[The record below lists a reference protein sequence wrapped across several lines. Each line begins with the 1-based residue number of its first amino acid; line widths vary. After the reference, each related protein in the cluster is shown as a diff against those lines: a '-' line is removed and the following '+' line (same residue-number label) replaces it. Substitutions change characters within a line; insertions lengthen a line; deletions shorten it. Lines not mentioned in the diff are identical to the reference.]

1 MAQIPINNGQS
12 GLVVRT
18 SLNDM
23 FTELYSAIVLPLKQ
37 NGISANAQ
45 QIIPS
50 DTFLQ
55 AIYISAT
62 AGTPTIRIGTT
73 PNGTDICPDVQ
84 PGAFQS
90 VIVQQYFSGGA
101 TLYLTL
107 SGGTVNVRFDVIQ
120 DFY

>member
-1 MAQIPINNGQS
+1 MAQQIINNGES
-12 GLVVRT
+12 GLVVRNK
-18 SLNDM
+18 LNAM
-23 FTELYSAIVLPLKQ
+23 FSELYAAVVLPLKL
-37 NGISANAQ
+37 NGITGNSQ
-45 QIIPS
+45 QIIPA

-62 AGTPTIRIGTT
+62 VGNPTIRIGTT
-73 PNGTDICPDVQ
+73 PNGDEICPDVQ
-84 PGAFQS
+84 PGSFQP
-90 VIVQQYFSGGA
+90 VIIQQYYAAGV

>member
-18 SLNDM
+18 ALNSM
-23 FTELYSAIVLPLKQ
+23 FTELYSAVVLPLKL
-37 NGISANAQ
+37 NGISGNTQ
-45 QIIPS
+45 QVIPV
-50 DTFLQ
+50 DTYLQ
-55 AIYISAT
+55 ALYMSAT

-73 PNGTDICPDVQ
+73 PNGEEICPDVQ

-90 VIVQQYFSGGA
+90 VIVQQYFSAGV
-101 TLYLTL
+101 TLYITL
-107 SGGTVNVRFDVIQ
+107 SGGTVNIRFDVIQ